1 LGDRDL
7 ALRFETKE
15 KNMKYC
21 RFISSDG
28 PQYGLIQTHDSVE
41 AVTQIA
47 HDGAIPDFAAARKV
61 APMQLSSL
69 ALLAPVQ
76 PSKIICVG
84 RNYADHAKEFG
95 NEVPPDL
102 IIFLKPPT
110 SLLAP
115 GAKIVRP
122 NRLSQRVDFEGELAA
137 VIGKTCHKVN
147 DGADVRPYIAGY
159 TCSNDVTARDLQ
171 RKDGQW
177 TRGKSFDTFCPV
189 GPVVTDE
196 IDPWQG
202 VEVETRVN
210 GQVKQS
216 ASTTSFIFPMDVM
229 IRFISQV
236 MTLLPGDVIMT
247 GTPAG
252 VGPLVGGD
260 EVAVS
265 IQGIGTLT
273 NPVVDG
279 DAP

>member
-1 LGDRDL
+1 
-7 ALRFETKE
+7 
-15 KNMKYC
+15 MKYC
-21 RFISSDG
+21 RFASPDG
-28 PQYGLIQTHDSVE
+28 PRYGLVE
-41 AVTQIA
+41 TVNGTDQVTSTF
-47 HDGAIPDFAAARKV
+47 GGREIPDWASAQKT
-61 APMQLSSL
+61 APQAVSSL
-69 ALLAPVQ
+69 TLLAPVE
-76 PSKIICVG
+76 PSKIVCVG

-110 SLLAP
+110 SLLGP
-115 GAKIVRP
+115 GQKIVRP
-122 NRLSQRVDFEGELAA
+122 NQLSQRVDFEGELAA
-137 VIGKTCHKVN
+137 VIGKTCHKLK
-147 DGADVRPYIAGY
+147 DGADVRPYIIGY

-196 IDPWQG
+196 VDPWAG
-202 VEVETRVN
+202 VQVETRVN
-210 GQVKQS
+210 GEFKQS
-216 ASTTSFIFPMDVM
+216 ASTKSFIFSMDVI

-252 VGPLVGGD
+252 VGSLVAGD
-260 EVAVS
+260 QVAVS
-265 IQGIGTLT
+265 IQGIGTLS

-279 DAP
+279 D

>member
-1 LGDRDL
+1 MR
-7 ALRFETKE
+7 
-15 KNMKYC
+15 YC
-21 RFISSDG
+21 RFSSTDG
-28 PQYGLIQTHDSVE
+28 PKYGLIENVNGQDQ
-41 AVTQIA
+41 VTSTF
-47 HDGAIPDFAAARKV
+47 GGKEIPDWARAQKI
-61 APMQLSSL
+61 APQTLSSL
-69 ALLAPVQ
+69 ALLAPVE
-76 PSKIICVG
+76 PSKIVCVG

-110 SLLAP
+110 SLLGP
-115 GAKIVRP
+115 GQKIVRP
-122 NRLSQRVDFEGELAA
+122 NHLSQRVDFEGELAA
-137 VIGKTCHKVN
+137 VIGKTCHKLK
-147 DGADVRPYIAGY
+147 DGVDVRPYIIGY

-196 IDPWQG
+196 VDPWAG
-202 VEVETRVN
+202 VLVETRVN
-210 GQVKQS
+210 GEVKQS
-216 ASTTSFIFPMDVM
+216 ASTTSFIFKMDVI

-252 VGPLVGGD
+252 VGSLVAGD
-260 EVAVS
+260 QVAVS

-273 NPVVDG
+273 NPVVD
-279 DAP
+279 DD

>member
-1 LGDRDL
+1 
-7 ALRFETKE
+7 
-15 KNMKYC
+15 MKYC
-21 RFISSDG
+21 RFITPDG
-28 PQYGLIQTHDSVE
+28 PRYGRIQTIDGVD
-41 AVTQIA
+41 AVTQIV
-47 HDGAIPDFAAARKV
+47 HDGAIPDFAGTGSV

-76 PSKIICVG
+76 PSKIVCVG

-122 NRLSQRVDFEGELAA
+122 NHLSQRVDFEGELAA
-137 VIGKTCHKVN
+137 VIGKTCHKLS
-147 DGADVRPYIAGY
+147 DGADVRQYIAGY

-189 GPVVTDE
+189 GPIVTDE
-196 IDPWQG
+196 VDPWQG
-202 VEVETRVN
+202 VQVEARVN
-210 GQVKQS
+210 GEVKQS

-229 IRFISQV
+229 VRFISQV
-236 MTLLPGDVIMT
+236 MTLLPGDLIMT

-252 VGPLVGGD
+252 VGPIIAGD
-260 EVAVS
+260 EVAIS

-273 NPVVDG
+273 NPVVDSEG
-279 DAP
+279 S

>member
-1 LGDRDL
+1 
-7 ALRFETKE
+7 
-15 KNMKYC
+15 MKYC
-21 RFISSDG
+21 RFSSPDG
-28 PQYGLIQTHDSVE
+28 PKYGLIQGLNGQDQITHTTAGVE
-41 AVTQIA
+41 
-47 HDGAIPDFAAARKV
+47 IPDFSGAQKV
-61 APMQLSSL
+61 SPVPLSSV

-76 PSKIICVG
+76 PSKIVCVG

-122 NRLSQRVDFEGELAA
+122 MRLSQRVDFEGELAA
-137 VIGKTCHKVN
+137 VIGKTCHKLN
-147 DGADVRPYIAGY
+147 EGADVRPYIAGY

-196 IDPWQG
+196 IDPWRG
-202 VEVETRVN
+202 VQVETRVN
-210 GQVKQS
+210 GVVKQS
-216 ASTTSFIFPMDVM
+216 ASTMLFIFPMDVI
-229 IRFISQV
+229 IRFISKV
-236 MTLLPGDVIMT
+236 MTLLPGDLIMT

-252 VGPLVGGD
+252 VGPLLAGD
-260 EVAVS
+260 QVSVS

-279 DAP
+279 D

>member
-1 LGDRDL
+1 MR
-7 ALRFETKE
+7 
-15 KNMKYC
+15 YC
-21 RFISSDG
+21 RFQSPDG
-28 PQYGLIQTHDSVE
+28 PKYGLIETAAGAEQ
-41 AVTQIA
+41 VTQTTNG
-47 HDGAIPDFAAARKV
+47 GAAVPDFRSAQEITPVPV
-61 APMQLSSL
+61 ASL
-69 ALLAPVQ
+69 TLLAPVE

-122 NRLSQRVDFEGELAA
+122 QRLSQRVDFEGELAA
-137 VIGKTCHKVN
+137 VIGKTCHKLTA
-147 DGADVRPYIAGY
+147 ADDVSLYILGY

-171 RKDGQW
+171 HKDGQW

-189 GPVVTDE
+189 GPVVTDAV
-196 IDPWQG
+196 DPWAG
-202 VEVETRVN
+202 VQVETRVN
-210 GQVKQS
+210 GEVKQS
-216 ASTTSFIFPMDVM
+216 GNTTAFIFPMDVI

-236 MTLLPGDVIMT
+236 MTLLPGDLIMT

-252 VGPLVGGD
+252 VGPLVAGD
-260 EVAVS
+260 QVSVS

-279 DAP
+279 D

>member
-1 LGDRDL
+1 MNGVDH
-7 ALRFETKE
+7 
-15 KNMKYC
+15 
-21 RFISSDG
+21 I
-28 PQYGLIQTHDSVE
+28 THTAE
-41 AVTQIA
+41 GTT
-47 HDGAIPDFAAARKV
+47 IPDFLGAQKIS
-61 APMQLSSL
+61 PLPLSS
-69 ALLAPVQ
+69 ATLLAPVQ
-76 PSKIICVG
+76 PSKIVCVG

-115 GAKIVRP
+115 GGEIVRP
-122 NRLSQRVDFEGELAA
+122 SHLSQRVDFEGELAA
-137 VIGKTCHKVN
+137 VIAKACHKLK
-147 DGADVRPYIAGY
+147 DSADVREYVAGY

-196 IDPWQG
+196 IDPWRG
-202 VEVETRVN
+202 VQVETRVN
-210 GQVKQS
+210 GAVKQS
-216 ASTTSFIFPMDVM
+216 ASTTSFIFPMDVI

-236 MTLLPGDVIMT
+236 MTLLPGDLILT

-252 VGPLVGGD
+252 VGPLVAGD
-260 EVAVS
+260 QVAVS
-265 IQGIGTLT
+265 IQGIGTLA

-279 DAP
+279 D